1 MGDFAAA
8 FAKTSG
14 LEGGYVNH
22 PLDRGGET
30 YRGIA
35 RRYHPDWR
43 GWRAVDRAKRRRDFP
58 RALERDK
65 RLARSVER
73 FYRTRYWNRFGG
85 DDIPDQAVAE
95 ELFDMSVHIGVARG
109 VRLLQRSLNLLNRN
123 QKVYA
128 DITVDGLC
136 GAETRAALGK
146 LLRADGKSYYLL
158 RLMNVLRGAAYVET
172 ARRDPRQEVF
182 LRGWLERL

>member
-1 MGDFAAA
+1 MADFAAA
-8 FAKTSG
+8 FAKTSA
-14 LEGGYVNH
+14 LEGKYANH

-35 RRYHPDWR
+35 RRHHPDWP
-43 GWRAVDRAKRRRDFP
+43 GWRAVDRAKHQRDFP

-65 RLARSVER
+65 GLAHSVER

-85 DDIPDQAVAE
+85 DAIPNQAVAE
-95 ELFDMSVHIGVARG
+95 ELFDTSVHIGLPRG

-123 QKVYA
+123 QSTYA

-136 GAETRAALGK
+136 GTKTRAALGK
-146 LLRADGKSYYLL
+146 LLRADGKPDYLL
-158 RLMNVLRGAAYVET
+158 MLMNVLQGAAYVET
-172 ARRDPRQEVF
+172 ARRDPRQEAF